1 MTIETKGG
9 NAITNSKLPRP
20 VGGEEARGA
29 SVSPRLRHPLGA
41 EHGRQSVLARLA
53 GCLAVRDH
61 MSA

>member
-9 NAITNSKLPRP
+9 NAITNSKLPSGRR
-20 VGGEEARGA
+20 GRGA